1 MSHIKFNECLAYYN
15 LDASLLA
22 VTAQQL
28 LQKLKSLPTSTSLDQ
43 QQISSAVGASTS
55 SLTQSKSQKLD
66 TINGG
71 NKTTGVGAA
80 VPGGILMLPQNPLE
94 PASSTSSINE
104 PQIKLGLPYPNNMK
118 VEKRSETSLL
128 VTWDPPTAPLSIN
141 QSIDVDNLSDIN
153 EQLVNVQSY
162 NLFLNNELRSVISSM
177 DDRVAILDEIDLGV
191 PNRISIQAVIAKG
204 IMSKPQECTL
214 LFGSSK

>member
-1 MSHIKFNECLAYYN
+1 MSHVKFNECLAYYN

-43 QQISSAVGASTS
+43 QQISSAAAMGASTG

-66 TINGG
+66 AVNGG
-71 NKTTGVGAA
+71 NK
-80 VPGGILMLPQNPLE
+80 PGGILMLPQNVLE

-177 DDRVAILDEIDLGV
+177 DERVAVLDEIDLGV